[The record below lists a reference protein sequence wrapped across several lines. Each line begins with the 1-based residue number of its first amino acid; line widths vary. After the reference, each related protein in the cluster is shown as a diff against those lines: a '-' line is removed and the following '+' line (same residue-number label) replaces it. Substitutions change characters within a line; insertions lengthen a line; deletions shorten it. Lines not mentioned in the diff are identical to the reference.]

1 MRTIAIVLLGLGIST
16 GGEAQVR
23 RASLTLTHSAA
34 PEYTSGV
41 MSSKAPGLTIV
52 QTNVPTCED
61 GPIGTVIL
69 SATLGAG
76 AGTILG
82 FIAATGRGARSGFSR
97 RTNITPYIAAGAILG
112 AIVGNSSW
120 QRRCG

>member
-16 GGEAQVR
+16 GIEAQVQ
-23 RASLTLTHSAA
+23 RASLTPAQRVA

-41 MSSKAPGLTIV
+41 VSSRAPAPP
-52 QTNVPTCED
+52 NVPRCED
-61 GPIGTVIL
+61 GPIGTVLL

-82 FIAATGRGARSGFSR
+82 FVAATGSGARSGFSR
-97 RTNITPYIAAGAILG
+97 KTNITPYIAAGAILG
-112 AIVGNSSW
+112 AIVGRSSW